1 MTLITLI
8 CANKTKVNTYLN
20 FADVVWV
27 NNLANLKTFKIL
39 VDPWYP
45 QKFRFEWLRQWLRDK
60 WQTASFSFILNLR
73 KQDIKTIDKSA
84 KLALN
89 YPKKSFK
96 IFLLLN
102 NFMFPNPFFTAI
114 TKLLN
119 FIFNYRWNIV
129 LFLILYCDSVWCSV
143 FCCTNSFKGTYI
155 STN

>member
-8 CANKTKVNTYLN
+8 CANKTKVNTFLN

-89 YPKKSFK
+89 YPKKALKYLFYWIISCSQTLFSLQLQNYWTLSL
-96 IFLLLN
+96 IIDEILSCFW
-102 NFMFPNPFFTAI
+102 FYTAI
-114 TKLLN
+114 VYGAA
-119 FIFNYRWNIV
+119 F
-129 LFLILYCDSVWCSV
+129 
-143 FCCTNSFKGTYI
+143 FCCNNSFKGTYI
-155 STN
+155 NTN